1 MQTSDVKGN
10 HATVDWRPSPNVIA
24 QLGSSPEARTTA
36 DQVDLYQREGVI
48 LIRGLFSDWVD
59 RLRAGLQRNM
69 DHSDD
74 YAFPCDSVAPG
85 GGGRFFDSYCNWHRI
100 PEYIAFVSESPAACL
115 AAQFMRSSRAQLFHE
130 HVFCKEPGTQTATPW
145 HHDLPYYCVDG
156 RQNVSVYVSLDAT
169 PAETAVRF
177 LAGSHKSSQL
187 YFPRHFV
194 DGSDYVQDDKTMAS
208 VTQLEESFCEE
219 DIRSFA
225 LDPGDA
231 LLFDFRT
238 LHGTTDAPIKARR
251 RAFSTRW
258 LGDDMVYC
266 ERAGETSPPLED
278 LGVTPGAPMPES
290 MFPTLWQ
297 GTAAS

>member
-1 MQTSDVKGN
+1 
-10 HATVDWRPSPNVIA
+10 
-24 QLGSSPEARTTA
+24 
-36 DQVDLYQREGVI
+36 
-48 LIRGLFSDWVD
+48 
-59 RLRAGLQRNM
+59 M

-85 GGGRFFDSYCNWHRI
+85 SGGRFFDSYCNWHRI
-100 PEYIAFVSESPAACL
+100 PEYTAFVSESPAACL

-208 VTQLEESFCEE
+208 VTQLEASFREE

-225 LDPGDA
+225 LEPGDA

>member
-1 MQTSDVKGN
+1 MKTSDAKGN
-10 HATVDWRPSPNVIA
+10 YTTVDWRPSPDVIA
-24 QLGSSPEARTTA
+24 QLGSSPEAKATV
-36 DQVDLYQREGVI
+36 DQVELYQREGVI

-85 GGGRFFDSYCNWHRI
+85 SGGRFFDSYCNWHRI
-100 PEYIAFVSESPAACL
+100 PEYTAFVSESPAACL

-194 DGSDYVQDDKTMAS
+194 DGSDYVQDDKAMAS
-208 VTQLEESFCEE
+208 VTQVEEALREE

-225 LDPGDA
+225 LEPGDT

-297 GTAAS
+297 EAPAN